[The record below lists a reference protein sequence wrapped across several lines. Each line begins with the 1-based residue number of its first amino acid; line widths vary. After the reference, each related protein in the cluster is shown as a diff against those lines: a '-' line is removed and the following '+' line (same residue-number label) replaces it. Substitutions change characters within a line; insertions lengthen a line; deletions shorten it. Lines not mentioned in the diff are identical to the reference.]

1 MKTNVIGYPRIGEQR
16 ELKKAIES
24 YFKSDISKEDL
35 LEIGKSLRIK
45 HWSEQKNSNIN
56 YISSNDFSFYDTSLD
71 NIVLFNA
78 IPKEYKILDGL
89 DKYFALAKGYQNKE
103 INLKALPM
111 KKWFNT
117 NYHYLVTTID
127 ENTEFKLNPEKIISE
142 FWKQKK
148 REYLLNQLLLAP

>member
-45 HWSEQKNSNIN
+45 HWREQKNANIN

-89 DKYFALAKGYQNKE
+89 DKYFAFQIAKASEKQIYK
-103 INLKALPM
+103 
-111 KKWFNT
+111 
-117 NYHYLVTTID
+117 TTIA
-127 ENTEFKLNPEKIISE
+127 NLIVKL
-142 FWKQKK
+142 
-148 REYLLNQLLLAP
+148 LLNLRLQNENSRLSK